1 MGHQAVIEAV
11 LAAEAPAR
19 PDQVLR
25 SDRLLPLLHEI
36 QHRIGHVPDE
46 AVAPLAR
53 RLNLSRAEVHGVI
66 SYYRHFR
73 RAAPGR
79 HVLQL
84 CQAEACQS
92 MGADA
97 LREHAEHRLG
107 CRMGER
113 GATSADGSVTL
124 EPVYCLGQCAA
135 APAMMIDD
143 RPHARITP
151 ERFDAMLAELLA
163 ADERAGREAA

>member
-1 MGHQAVIEAV
+1 MSFNAVIEAV
-11 LAAEAPAR
+11 IAADPPGEPGRA
-19 PDQVLR
+19 
-25 SDRLLPLLHEI
+25 DRLLPVLHEI
-36 QHRIGHVPDE
+36 QHRIGHVPDA
-46 AVAPLAR
+46 AVPPLAR
-53 RLNLSRAEVHGVI
+53 RFNLSRAEVHGVI

-73 RAAPGR
+73 RTAPGR

-97 LREHAEHRLG
+97 LREHAERRLG

-135 APAMMIDD
+135 APAMMVDD
-143 RPHARITP
+143 QPHARITP
-151 ERFDAMLAELLA
+151 ERFDELLAELMA
-163 ADERAGREAA
+163 ADAHGKREAA